1 MEVGMKKENIIYYRR
16 WAKIA
21 SQMDDELRLIF
32 FDTLNAYVLDGAV
45 PTEENPIYWTFL
57 LMLEQVK
64 VDERR
69 YEDISEKRK
78 EAAKKKWEKAQ
89 SSENGCK
96 SMQTMQMHANDAD
109 KEKDKDKVNVKDND
123 DDKDNGNISTLSG
136 TMDSLLSSPIVEDN
150 IIESKAS
157 TSSDDDATLVMTP
170 QEGGGKRVKDYS
182 ENVMRFWN
190 HTMISPVAIPTIA
203 KMTPKRKTVVNARV
217 KEFGIN
223 AVYQA
228 ISKAAESSFLNGG
241 GSKGFLADFDWV
253 FRPNNFPKVLEG
265 NYDDVKPINKNGN
278 GTNKQQSREQREAD
292 LRAKE
297 RLEFIATKY
306 GDIG

>member
-32 FDTLNAYVLDGAV
+32 FDAINAYILDGSV
-45 PTEENPIYWTFL
+45 PSEDSPIYWVFL
-57 LMLEQVK
+57 LMLEQLK
-64 VDERR
+64 ADAEK
-69 YEDISEKRK
+69 YESISEKRK
-78 EAAKKKWEKAQ
+78 ESIKKRWEKSKKTDTNEYKDIQ
-89 SSENGCK
+89 NI
-96 SMQTMQMHANDAD
+96 QMYSNDT
-109 KEKDKDKVNVKDND
+109 DND
-123 DDKDNGNISTLSG
+123 NDNINGNVNGNDKDNGNISTLSG

-241 GSKGFLADFDWV
+241 GSKGFIADFDWV

-278 GTNKQQSREQREAD
+278 GTNQQQSREQREAD